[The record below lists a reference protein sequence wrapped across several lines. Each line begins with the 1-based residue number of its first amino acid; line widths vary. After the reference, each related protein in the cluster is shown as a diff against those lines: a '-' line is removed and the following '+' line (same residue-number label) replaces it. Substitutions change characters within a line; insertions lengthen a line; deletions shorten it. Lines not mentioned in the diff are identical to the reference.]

1 MIKNLEFLLFYF
13 KIIYNN
19 LMNNELIE
27 KKCIMLFSCKYF
39 IEEKKN

>member
-1 MIKNLEFLLFYF
+1 MYSLLFFLYLIKYNFNKINLEFLLFYF

-27 KKCIMLFSCKYF
+27 KNI
-39 IEEKKN
+39 

>member
-27 KKCIMLFSCKYF
+27 K
-39 IEEKKN
+39 NV